1 MSDES
6 NDDPNRHISSA
17 DKKCSRESNTSGA
30 GSHQTKSSSTTAW
43 NTNAPVFTPQGIDRS
58 GEQVLP
64 SAGPGYHGPMHQSY
78 VDPNYHHHPNYPYG
92 HHPHGMMPP
101 GHQHQQVP
109 PRFQGVP
116 PQPQYIPF
124 DPERHCSNIHPS
136 WYGMRNGQK
145 VFLGPTQR
153 IFQAHGPPQN
163 SSHQNNPHQSRT
175 QNEANNQHSPNG
187 PPISKTHNKDNRMS
201 QSQQQ
206 PNNHPTPSMS
216 TNAVSSEAQGNNT
229 KQPVSYSI
237 YQNQPPQPIHVPSGA
252 NKPAQQQHGKD
263 NFQGGH
269 QHPMSSFGA
278 QYSSDVRR
286 SHPHMQ
292 NNYQEKGYGQQ
303 PIHPGSNASRNN
315 SSCNLPVQ
323 YYQETHHSSYQSQ
336 KAAGDFHQDNNQNP
350 LASGGG
356 NFQHSGNKHFVQN
369 NTQHQS
375 QNHQLPRVGSC
386 EPILYNS
393 GRPDGY
399 SDHNNL
405 QHNQNQQSDLY
416 YTQNIGSQVQ
426 QHMALSKN
434 LLSEP
439 PIREQHPSNQVHLS
453 SGSPHVPLVNQS
465 KPPLL
470 PDPPIRLVKSPL
482 VPNPFYIGPPH
493 VIPQYIDSQSVP
505 SSSPNMLQHRT
516 MHHSSLPIPAECDRR
531 DIMNNNINFPM
542 QQPRKEIVPVFH
554 AIHAMGQYIQSLHVI
569 NAQHAQANSYLNAQ
583 LKEYVDRETQLLHTL
598 ESISKLSSIV
608 EETEQQL
615 SSPTELLTPKSL
627 NSPRS
632 GNEKSSVEGLPNT
645 LMASQISEQDA
656 SESNNPAKLEK
667 EETKTVLKDSK
678 DEIDSIASLLQTI
691 KLDQPDE
698 QPPAISTTC
707 ALAQNADERADK
719 SEHYFPKVEQ
729 KTTSS
734 RDEVEKAIDFPPTET
749 KLVAAQPIT
758 PTAKNNNSTGQ
769 KPQKQRYDE
778 SSSSKV
784 SSKPVERRSDMKPYL
799 PPASRGKT
807 DQPNAHKSQKQKTL
821 ISTNTGSAKP
831 IANKKSTQK
840 SAVVSTLN
848 DASPPISQLGS
859 HSSKK
864 TIGSVENDPA
874 KDTTDRKIAERRH
887 APLSPSLS
895 LPAQSAYKSPL
906 VTRSRSSEFNKL
918 ISLRNKSEETK
929 NKSNSQTPNA
939 KTIVSSPTPPAGNY
953 KKTCKTSQ
961 RSNEKPAD
969 VLSNQASNVSQSQEA
984 EEKPPVITRIIVPT
998 AKEAVDLPLANHNAE
1013 NISKKAKMSSKAN
1026 KSKPKKRF
1034 SKKQFLSKNSQQK
1047 TSLEDEKEQMK
1058 ELKKLE
1064 LLQKAEKKE
1073 RLQCLTTVRKFT
1085 KSYYNDMHRA
1095 RCTYLAFWK
1104 PRPLMPEIQ
1113 SEIIHFWGDRMPG
1126 AFSHSEKLEELVLT
1140 FVNNRIRRY
1149 KGSANMDIYKIHA
1162 FVIMD
1167 DFLWQID
1174 KKLSEYNQLELDR
1187 HYYEMVSTFPEW
1199 KPRNVPSDCC
1209 KYEDFLQPPV
1219 IINEHP
1225 LRCFIAH
1232 LNLQNCMIN
1241 NLHFDPDLIT
1251 DLDDHVGQMFDELT
1265 DVPVDWTP
1273 TKTKV
1278 FFRAKIAV
1286 LTAKKN
1292 KTLLERDFLQFYNF
1306 LLHVKSHVLDF
1317 DVFWYHLSCTTKKR
1331 EGEEWLLTNDLMFFR
1346 LLFGDEDKWHR

>member
-17 DKKCSRESNTSGA
+17 DKKCSRES
-30 GSHQTKSSSTTAW
+30 SHQTKSSSTTAW

-101 GHQHQQVP
+101 GHQHQQ
-109 PRFQGVP
+109 
-116 PQPQYIPF
+116 
-124 DPERHCSNIHPS
+124 
-136 WYGMRNGQK
+136 
-145 VFLGPTQR
+145 
-153 IFQAHGPPQN
+153 
-163 SSHQNNPHQSRT
+163 
-175 QNEANNQHSPNG
+175 
-187 PPISKTHNKDNRMS
+187 
-201 QSQQQ
+201 
-206 PNNHPTPSMS
+206 
-216 TNAVSSEAQGNNT
+216 
-229 KQPVSYSI
+229 
-237 YQNQPPQPIHVPSGA
+237 
-252 NKPAQQQHGKD
+252 
-263 NFQGGH
+263 
-269 QHPMSSFGA
+269 
-278 QYSSDVRR
+278 
-286 SHPHMQ
+286 
-292 NNYQEKGYGQQ
+292 
-303 PIHPGSNASRNN
+303 
-315 SSCNLPVQ
+315 

-336 KAAGDFHQDNNQNP
+336 KAASHFHQDNNQNP

-656 SESNNPAKLEK
+656 SESNNPAKLEN

-734 RDEVEKAIDFPPTET
+734 RDEVEKTIDFPPTET

-799 PPASRGKT
+799 PPAS
-807 DQPNAHKSQKQKTL
+807 
-821 ISTNTGSAKP
+821 
-831 IANKKSTQK
+831 
-840 SAVVSTLN
+840 
-848 DASPPISQLGS
+848 
-859 HSSKK
+859 
-864 TIGSVENDPA
+864 
-874 KDTTDRKIAERRH
+874 
-887 APLSPSLS
+887 
-895 LPAQSAYKSPL
+895 
-906 VTRSRSSEFNKL
+906 
-918 ISLRNKSEETK
+918 
-929 NKSNSQTPNA
+929 
-939 KTIVSSPTPPAGNY
+939 
-953 KKTCKTSQ
+953 CKTSQ

-1149 KGSANMDIYKIHA
+1149 KGSANMDIYKMFIFYLEIRSLMKVMPSFA
-1162 FVIMD
+1162 VIMD

-1286 LTAKKN
+1286 LTAKQN